1 MQILDGKLVAEN
13 IKTKI
18 KETLEL
24 YAHQNRRTPC
34 LATILIGENGAS
46 LSYVASK
53 HKTALSLG
61 FTTKDFKLK
70 DTVSE
75 DEVINLINTLNH
87 DSEVDAIL
95 LQLPLPKG
103 YNTEKILNEISPD
116 KDADGITY
124 INMAKVALG
133 ENGIVPCTPKGILE
147 ILSFYGIQ
155 TEGKHAVVIG
165 RSRIV
170 GRPMSLLLNNTRY
183 NATVTCANRHTK
195 DLKKITSDADILI
208 VAVGQSELIDSS
220 YIKEGAVIID
230 VGINR
235 IKDENAKKGYVIKGD
250 VNFNDVINKAS
261 FVTPVPGGVG
271 PLTIACLMENTLELY
286 NQRENIQ

>member
-1 MQILDGKLVAEN
+1 
-13 IKTKI
+13 
-18 KETLEL
+18 
-24 YAHQNRRTPC
+24 
-34 LATILIGENGAS
+34 
-46 LSYVASK
+46 
-53 HKTALSLG
+53 
-61 FTTKDFKLK
+61 
-70 DTVSE
+70 
-75 DEVINLINTLNH
+75 
-87 DSEVDAIL
+87 
-95 LQLPLPKG
+95 
-103 YNTEKILNEISPD
+103 
-116 KDADGITY
+116 
-124 INMAKVALG
+124 MAKVALG

-195 DLKKITSDADILI
+195 DLKKITSNADILI
-208 VAVGQSELIDSS
+208 VAVGQSEFIDSS

-235 IKDENAKKGYVIKGD
+235 IKDENAKKGYVVKGD
-250 VNFNDVINKAS
+250 VNFNEVINKAS